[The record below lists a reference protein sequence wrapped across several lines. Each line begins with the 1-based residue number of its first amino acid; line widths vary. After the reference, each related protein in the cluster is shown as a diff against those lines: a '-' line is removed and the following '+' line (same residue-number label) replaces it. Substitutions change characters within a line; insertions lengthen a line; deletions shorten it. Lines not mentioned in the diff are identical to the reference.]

1 MRRGDMRS
9 LMIRYLSVVPLLISA
24 SAGAAPVIGTARAI
38 DGDSLMVSDQ
48 EVRLFGIDAPELMQT
63 CTRNGEPWNC
73 GQVAK
78 DQLAK
83 LIAGKQVVCVPV
95 TVDRYRRTV
104 ARCTAGAVELNRV
117 MVAVG
122 YAVAFRRYSLDYGSA
137 EDSARASKRGL
148 WSGTFELPA
157 EVRQAEA
164 GHRPESGA
172 ERTRARHERPVA
184 RGRRLEPQPTGGCRI
199 KGNHSRRGELIYHLP
214 GLGRTT
220 TRRSP
225 KRIPS

>member
-1 MRRGDMRS
+1 MLVVDAFALLGLAALLTS
-9 LMIRYLSVVPLLISA
+9 L
-24 SAGAAPVIGTARAI
+24 SAGPGPFGGSPDRRIAPDAKRRYAVTHDPLSLRRAPADLGLGRRSACHRRARAI

-104 ARCTAGAVELNRV
+104 ARA
-117 MVAVG
+117 
-122 YAVAFRRYSLDYGSA
+122 
-137 EDSARASKRGL
+137 
-148 WSGTFELPA
+148 P
-157 EVRQAEA
+157 
-164 GHRPESGA
+164 
-172 ERTRARHERPVA
+172 RAR
-184 RGRRLEPQPTGGCRI
+184 
-199 KGNHSRRGELIYHLP
+199 S
-214 GLGRTT
+214 
-220 TRRSP
+220 S
-225 KRIPS
+225 